1 MTITLK
7 NVDNDFLK
15 VLESLVKIKKD
26 IKIIKEKDLDYS
38 QKIEK
43 VINEF
48 ELEQKTNKTKKYNNF
63 DEFEKFINA

>member
-15 VLESLVKIKKD
+15 VLESLIKIKKD

-63 DEFEKFINA
+63 DEFECIL